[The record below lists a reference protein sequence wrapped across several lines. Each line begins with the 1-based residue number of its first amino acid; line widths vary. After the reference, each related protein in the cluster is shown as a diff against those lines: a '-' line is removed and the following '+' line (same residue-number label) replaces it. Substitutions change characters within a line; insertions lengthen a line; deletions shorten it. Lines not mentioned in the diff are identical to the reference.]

1 MTNKIFKKTM
11 FALTICACL
20 FSLTLF
26 TAKAGSVSGIS
37 YLNASVGET
46 YDKVGIAYHCSED
59 ESYVLYGTSIS
70 GNSIVN
76 PTKVESTS
84 ILWKYDATEEDKTK
98 GYGFDERYVCKAN
111 LTDLKPATTYYY
123 QAVSSSAK
131 STIQQFTTASNSGE
145 KRLFYS

>member
-1 MTNKIFKKTM
+1 M

-84 ILWKYDATEEDKTK
+84 ILGNMMLLKKIKLKVMVLMKDM
-98 GYGFDERYVCKAN
+98 YVK
-111 LTDLKPATTYYY
+111 LIYR
-123 QAVSSSAK
+123 V
-131 STIQQFTTASNSGE
+131 
-145 KRLFYS
+145 

>member
-59 ESYVLYGTSIS
+59 ESYVLYGTSVS

-76 PTKVESTS
+76 PTKVVSSST
-84 ILWKYDATEEDKTK
+84 LWKYDATDEDKK
-98 GYGFDERYVCKAN
+98 IGYGFDERYVCKAN
-111 LTDLKPATTYYY
+111 L
-123 QAVSSSAK
+123 
-131 STIQQFTTASNSGE
+131 
-145 KRLFYS
+145 

>member
-46 YDKVGIAYHCSED
+46 YDKVGIAYHC
-59 ESYVLYGTSIS
+59 
-70 GNSIVN
+70 
-76 PTKVESTS
+76 
-84 ILWKYDATEEDKTK
+84 
-98 GYGFDERYVCKAN
+98 
-111 LTDLKPATTYYY
+111 
-123 QAVSSSAK
+123 
-131 STIQQFTTASNSGE
+131 
-145 KRLFYS
+145 